1 MSLIRVGV
9 SASHYSEA
17 IAAAGDLLV
26 SAGHVSPEYVQAM
39 TRVVDEL
46 GPYMV
51 LVEGFALAHAEPGE
65 LVYRNSISL
74 AVLNESVD
82 FGSGKMVKA
91 VFAMAAKDHDSHIE
105 ALGELATLLSDEALR
120 NEILTATESAPF
132 GSRLSAVLGE

>member
-65 LVYRNSISL
+65 LVYHNSISL

-120 NEILTATESAPF
+120 NEILTATESEPF
-132 GSRLSAVLGE
+132 GARLSAVLGE

>member
-1 MSLIRVGV
+1 VSLIRVGV
-9 SASHYSEA
+9 RANDYAEA

-51 LVEGFALAHAEPGE
+51 LVEGFALAHAEPGD
-65 LVYRNSISL
+65 LVYKNSISL
-74 AVLNESVD
+74 AVLSESVD

-105 ALGELATLLSDEALR
+105 ALGELASLLSDETLR
-120 NEILTATESAPF
+120 NDVLTTTDSGQISA
-132 GSRLSAVLGE
+132 RLSMVLGE

>member
-26 SAGHVSPEYVQAM
+26 SAGHVSPKYVQAM

-105 ALGELATLLSDEALR
+105 ALGELAALLSDEVLR
-120 NEILTATESAPF
+120 NEILTATDSERI
-132 GSRLSAVLGE
+132 GVLLSAVLGE

>member
-9 SASHYSEA
+9 SANHYSEA

-26 SAGHVSPEYVQAM
+26 SAGHVAPEYVQAM

-46 GPYMV
+46 GPYIV
-51 LVEGFALAHAEPGE
+51 LVEGFALAHAEPGG
-65 LVYRNSISL
+65 LVYENSISL

-105 ALGELATLLSDEALR
+105 MLAELSTLLSDNDAV
-120 NEILTATESAPF
+120 NILLNAGDTEQIRSLF
-132 GSRLSAVLGE
+132 E

>member
-9 SASHYSEA
+9 SANHYSEA

-26 SAGHVSPEYVQAM
+26 SAGHVAPEYVQAM

-46 GPYMV
+46 GPYIV
-51 LVEGFALAHAEPGE
+51 LVEGFALAHAEPGGLDYE
-65 LVYRNSISL
+65 NSISL

-105 ALGELATLLSDEALR
+105 ALGALATLLSDETLR
-120 NEILTATESAPF
+120 NHVLTATESEHIGA
-132 GSRLSAVLGE
+132 RLSAVLGE

>member
-9 SASHYSEA
+9 SASNYSEA
-17 IAAAGDLLV
+17 IGAAGDLLAA
-26 SAGHVSPEYVQAM
+26 AGHVSSAYVQAM

-65 LVYRNSISL
+65 LVYKNSISL
-74 AVLNESVD
+74 VVLDKSVD

-105 ALGELATLLSDEALR
+105 ALGELATLLSDEDLR
-120 NEILTATESAPF
+120 NEVLNASDSQQIGA
-132 GSRLSAVLGE
+132 RLSSVLGE

>member
-1 MSLIRVGV
+1 VSLIRVGV
-9 SASHYSEA
+9 RANDYAEA

-26 SAGHVSPEYVQAM
+26 SAGHVSPEYVPAM

-65 LVYRNSISL
+65 LVYKNSISL
-74 AVLNESVD
+74 AVLRESVD

-91 VFAMAAKDHDSHIE
+91 VFAMAAKDHESHIE
-105 ALGELATLLSDEALR
+105 ALGELATLLSDETLR
-120 NEILTATESAPF
+120 NDVLNATEIDAI
-132 GSRLSAVLGE
+132 GSRLSSVLGE

>member
-65 LVYRNSISL
+65 LVYQNSISL
-74 AVLNESVD
+74 AVLSGAVD

-105 ALGELATLLSDEALR
+105 ALGELSALLSDEILR
-120 NEILTATESAPF
+120 NEILTATDSEHIGA
-132 GSRLSAVLGE
+132 RLAAVLGE

>member
-26 SAGHVSPEYVQAM
+26 SAGHVAPDYVPAM

-46 GPYMV
+46 GPYIV
-51 LVEGFALAHAEPGE
+51 LVEGFALAHAEPSE
-65 LVYRNSISL
+65 LVYRNSIAL

-105 ALGELATLLSDEALR
+105 ALGELATLLSDETLR
-120 NEILTATESAPF
+120 NEILTAADSERIGAL
-132 GSRLSAVLGE
+132 LSTVLGE